1 MELSVK
7 IWDDDDRS
15 LRISPTLDGDDGIA
29 GLVMHPAVCAD
40 LLAKLTELQRGE
52 LQLVSGAGTNFVTD
66 SVCSSMAS
74 CVNSSGKASLIS
86 QPGRRLK

>member
-1 MELSVK
+1 MELFVK

-40 LLAKLTELQRGE
+40 LLAKLAELQRGR
-52 LQLVSGAGTNFVTD
+52 
-66 SVCSSMAS
+66 AS
-74 CVNSSGKASLIS
+74 IGF
-86 QPGRRLK
+86 GRGNEFRH